1 MKHGGD
7 IVARTLKQHKIKYI
21 FTLCGGH
28 ISPILVSC
36 VQNNIR
42 VIDVRHEAT
51 AVFAADAISRL
62 SPSIGVAAV
71 TAGPGLTNSLTA
83 VKNLQMAQVP
93 VLLIC
98 GATATILKNRG
109 SLQDIDQVGL
119 MRSLTKY
126 QVVINKGKHI
136 ADEINKAII
145 IAQSSI
151 PGPVF
156 VELPL
161 DLLYP
166 KDMVHDLYGLNK
178 KDQKMSWFVK
188 RYLQRNFN
196 KIFNDFDKEPL
207 PIPKINFPRISSKNL
222 YDCIELIRIAKK
234 PLLLIGSQTMLNQSN
249 IDEISKQLAL
259 INIPVYVSGM
269 ARGLLSNKDINI
281 FRHKR
286 TLALKEADLVIL
298 IGIPCDF
305 RLGYGKQINKNA
317 KIIAINRD
325 KKDLYLNIKPT
336 LAIQSDPGNSIY
348 QLSKKLSEK
357 NLDVSIWIENLKDR
371 EIDRENEI
379 EEQSKINTNYVNPI
393 QLFKTV
399 NKHIENND
407 IIIADG
413 GDFVAT
419 ASYILRPRFQLGW
432 LDPGPFGTLGVGA
445 GFILGSKL
453 AYPDSTIWAIYG
465 DGAFGYSMVE
475 FDTFVK
481 HKIPVIAIIGND
493 GAWTQIARDQIEIFN
508 DPVATE
514 LGYTNYHE
522 VIDKL
527 GGTGFE
533 ISENDNVNDVI
544 LEAKEKVKSGN
555 SVLINVKIGKTDF
568 RKGSISV

>member
-1 MKHGGD
+1 MYQ
-7 IVARTLKQHKIKYI
+7 LKKL
-21 FTLCGGH
+21 F
-28 ISPILVSC
+28 
-36 VQNNIR
+36 
-42 VIDVRHEAT
+42 
-51 AVFAADAISRL
+51 
-62 SPSIGVAAV
+62 
-71 TAGPGLTNSLTA
+71 
-83 VKNLQMAQVP
+83 
-93 VLLIC
+93 
-98 GATATILKNRG
+98 
-109 SLQDIDQVGL
+109 DQVGL

-166 KDMVHDLYGLNK
+166 KDMVHDLYGLNN

-336 LAIQSDPGNSIY
+336 
-348 QLSKKLSEK
+348 
-357 NLDVSIWIENLKDR
+357 
-371 EIDRENEI
+371 
-379 EEQSKINTNYVNPI
+379 
-393 QLFKTV
+393 
-399 NKHIENND
+399 
-407 IIIADG
+407 
-413 GDFVAT
+413 
-419 ASYILRPRFQLGW
+419 
-432 LDPGPFGTLGVGA
+432 
-445 GFILGSKL
+445 
-453 AYPDSTIWAIYG
+453 
-465 DGAFGYSMVE
+465 
-475 FDTFVK
+475 
-481 HKIPVIAIIGND
+481 
-493 GAWTQIARDQIEIFN
+493 
-508 DPVATE
+508 
-514 LGYTNYHE
+514 
-522 VIDKL
+522 
-527 GGTGFE
+527 
-533 ISENDNVNDVI
+533 
-544 LEAKEKVKSGN
+544 
-555 SVLINVKIGKTDF
+555 
-568 RKGSISV
+568 